1 MEEARL
7 LEEVGKNVE
16 ERRQEVEELI
26 MLEEAGTQKL
36 AEGKGWEEVKLKLE
50 EGKGGEVEV
59 KEMKA
64 EEFDVLKKEQEEEET
79 ERLLEERWIKEGIE
93 EVGMKKD

>member
-64 EEFDVLKKEQEEEET
+64 EEFEVLKKEQEEEET

>member
-1 MEEARL
+1 MGKARL
-7 LEEVGKNVE
+7 LE

-59 KEMKA
+59 REMKA
-64 EEFDVLKKEQEEEET
+64 EEFEVLKKEQEEEET